1 MSTMTNDGRMSDG
14 QISSTVSNQDREQN
28 NKQDAHLAT
37 AATGYDDIKDG
48 AENEA
53 RSDKPSNADAN
64 QELLEKY
71 DKESITRQLA
81 TGPVKYFIAGLCI
94 LYSIFHLYITFNPMP
109 ALLQRA
115 VHVGVGFALIFLIFP
130 AGKKTSRSKVAWYDW
145 IWFVLSLT
153 GVGYL
158 IYEYQDIVTSRG
170 GMANQVDVIFS
181 IITVICVLEGSRRIT
196 GWILPVLALIFLAYP
211 FVSHMDFM
219 PDRLLTRPYDMG
231 DIFGQLFLKTE
242 GLYSTAIGA
251 SVTFIFLFIL
261 FGAFLARSG
270 MGQLF
275 NDLALA
281 LAGHKKGGPAKV
293 AVISSGFMGSINGSA
308 LSNVVSTGA
317 FTIPLMKKVGYHKN
331 FAGAVK
337 ASASVGGQVLPPIM
351 GASAFIMAET
361 TGVKYSTIALAG
373 LLPALLYYLGVIA
386 QVHFR
391 AGKRDL
397 RGISKENLPL
407 VKEVLKE
414 RGHMLL
420 PIVFLIWLLIEN
432 VPVGYAAAYTIGFTV
447 AISMIRKETRM
458 GIKDILGALEDG
470 ARQSLAVMAACA
482 VVGIIIGV
490 VNLTSF
496 GSVMTSSIVTLG
508 AGSLLLTLILTM
520 FASMVLGMGLPS
532 IPAYIITA
540 TMTAPALA
548 GFDIPILAAHMFVF
562 YFGIFANIT
571 PPVALAAFAGA
582 GISGGDPMKTGF
594 QSLRLALAGF
604 IVPFMFIYNPTMLMI
619 DPTDL
624 AVNAKEFPLPP
635 VLDIITVSLTS
646 IIGVIGL
653 SAALEGYFKGSMN
666 ALTRV
671 MLAVGALM
679 LIYPEMVTD
688 IVGAVIVLG
697 IAAWNV
703 KNNPTDPTTSVV
715 KTI

>member
-1 MSTMTNDGRMSDG
+1 MNSQVTDQGSVPTMPDT
-14 QISSTVSNQDREQN
+14 QIDN
-28 NKQDAHLAT
+28 N
-37 AATGYDDIKDG
+37 
-48 AENEA
+48 AE
-53 RSDKPSNADAN
+53 ADAIN
-64 QELLEKY
+64 KAVLEKY
-71 DKESITRQLA
+71 DRESITRHITQ
-81 TGPVKYFIAGLCI
+81 GPVKYLLAGICI
-94 LYSIFHLYITFNPMP
+94 LYSLFHLYITFNPMP
-109 ALLQRA
+109 ALLQRS

-130 AGKKTSRSKVAWYDW
+130 ASKKSSRQRVAWYDW
-145 IWFVLSLT
+145 IWFALSFS
-153 GVGYL
+153 GMGYL

-181 IITVICVLEGSRRIT
+181 LITVVCVLEGSRRIT
-196 GWILPVLALIFLAYP
+196 GWILPILAGIFLAYP

-242 GLYSTAIGA
+242 GLYSVAIGA

-281 LAGHKKGGPAKV
+281 IAGHKKGGPAKV

-317 FTIPLMKKVGYHKN
+317 FTIPLMKKVGYHKD
-331 FAGAVK
+331 FAGAVE
-337 ASASVGGQVLPPIM
+337 ASASVGGQILPPIM

-361 TGVKYSTIALAG
+361 TGLPYSTIALAA
-373 LLPALLYYLGVIA
+373 LLPAILYYLGVIA

-391 AGKRDL
+391 AGRRDL
-397 RGISKENLPL
+397 KGIAKENLPA
-407 VKEVLKE
+407 VKEVLKA

-420 PIVFLIWLLIEN
+420 PIVFLVFLLIKN

-447 AISMIRKETRM
+447 LISMLRAETRM
-458 GIKDILGALEDG
+458 GLSDILGALEDG

-490 VNLTSF
+490 VSLTSF
-496 GSVMTSSIVTLG
+496 GTVMTSSIVTLG
-508 AGSLLLTLILTM
+508 AGSLFFTLILTM
-520 FASMVLGMGLPS
+520 LASMVLGMGLPS

-540 TMTAPALA
+540 TMAAPALA
-548 GFDIPILAAHMFVF
+548 GFDIPILSAHMFVF

-571 PPVALAAFAGA
+571 PPVCLAAFAGA

-594 QSLRLALAGF
+594 LSLKLALAGF

-624 AVNAKEFPLPP
+624 AVTAKDFPLPP
-635 VLDIITVSLTS
+635 IVDIITVVVTS
-646 IIGVIGL
+646 VTGVIAL
-653 SAALEGYFKGSMN
+653 SSALEGYFRGSMN
-666 ALTRV
+666 TVTRII
-671 MLAVGALM
+671 LAIGALL
-679 LIYPEMVTD
+679 LIYPEMVTG
-688 IVGAVIVLG
+688 IIGGVIVLG
-697 IAAWNV
+697 IAVFNIKTAG
-703 KNNPTDPTTSVV
+703 KPTPTLTV
-715 KTI
+715 